1 MPDEGWT
8 LVDRSHGKARG
19 ISDRLRN
26 HSDNSDGLLDNE
38 RLRYDELDNFMDT
51 KMLPDYRKEVVRIT
65 DMATE
70 ITSDTRTVIVDVE
83 PIGNEHTDRLD
94 VIPINKTEGRD
105 EGLVNM
111 VFAPSE
117 RISEY
122 SEIRTQP
129 VELLPESCVVVTNE
143 MAEEIM
149 TGLWPDGSDE
159 RTGMSA
165 VETSVIDEDII
176 EPVTRRLSAEVVEE
190 YEAVDITC
198 EEYTDEHLLKNE
210 TTNLSVST
218 ELMDLPI
225 MMMTRGFFN
234 LAEEARLVDVKLTP
248 SGCMNDII
256 QQITEREEPMSK
268 DISWKIDE
276 VMEQSVDATCEV
288 ARTVP
293 TAKFDI
299 GRLMQWPDVK
309 STGMMICEFTLE
321 SEMFCASP
329 VWREAEPVFV
339 AAESEVFTPVFT
351 GGGGGGL

>member
-1 MPDEGWT
+1 MILSSSRTQWSQDRESDDSEDDEISPMEEDWIIPDEGWT

-26 HSDNSDGLLDNE
+26 HSDNSDGRLDNE
-38 RLRYDELDNFMDT
+38 RLRYDELDDFMDT
-51 KMLPDYRKEVVRIT
+51 KMLPDYRKEVARIT

-70 ITSDTRTVIVDVE
+70 ITSDTRTVIVNVE
-83 PIGNEHTDRLD
+83 PIGNEDRDRSD

-129 VELLPESCVVVTNE
+129 VKLLPESRVAVTNE

-149 TGLWPDGSDE
+149 TGLWPDGSDK
-159 RTGMSA
+159 RTGMFA

-198 EEYTDEHLLKNE
+198 TEYTDEQLLKNE

-218 ELMDLPI
+218 E
-225 MMMTRGFFN
+225 

-276 VMEQSVDATCEV
+276 VRERSVDATCEV

-299 GRLMQWPDVK
+299 GRLMQWP
-309 STGMMICEFTLE
+309 
-321 SEMFCASP
+321 
-329 VWREAEPVFV
+329 
-339 AAESEVFTPVFT
+339 EVYWYDDM
-351 GGGGGGL
+351 